1 MLLRPSFFKEPRSYA
16 ITVKVCT
23 LKKKKCKTKIVALDE
38 VKFTRQNTSRKTM
51 IMPGLGNAS
60 LATGLGEDVEV
71 LFLKMMGFFSHLL
84 VCVGLSR

>member
-1 MLLRPSFFKEPRSYA
+1 MLLRPPFFKEPRSYA

-23 LKKKKCKTKIVALDE
+23 KKKCKTQIVALDE

-60 LATGLGEDVEV
+60 LETGLGEDVEV
-71 LFLKMMGFFSHLL
+71 LFLKMMGFFGHFL
-84 VCVGLSR
+84 VCVELSR